1 MLKTGIFFLLL
12 SVWLLAGCS
21 LHQARPIT
29 PSAPL
34 PDQYSDQTGQDATP
48 DFQKPWWHS
57 FNDPGLERLIQQLF
71 RSNLSLVQ
79 GHARL
84 QQSAALMRQ
93 IRSFRYPNL
102 TLDGQTGRSGQPGL
116 FGELQS
122 ETSQLSVS
130 ASFELDLF
138 NKLSAKDQAARLSYR
153 ATRNDLQSL
162 YMNLSAQLADLYY
175 LAIEQRAQ
183 IQLTDQ
189 TIQRYQDSL
198 QRVENRYRQGITTV
212 TDLYQARQSLATAK
226 ASRMTFQQALRVTEN
241 AIAVM
246 LGNYPG
252 MNPLPQQK
260 QIPLAPPQLPA
271 GVPATLLQYRPDLR
285 AGLFRVKSRDAE
297 TAAAIADRFPS
308 FNLVGSFGRSRSDIT
323 GTLLSGNFW
332 NLLLKLSQPLF
343 DGGRRKAEVA
353 RNRAA
358 LAESVA
364 AYQESV
370 LRAFQEVEDAL
381 SGNRTT
387 SIRIE
392 HLMEQERATRA
403 TQRLALDRYL
413 RGLSDYLPVL
423 TAQVFHFNTQ
433 SQLLTARRQLLS
445 QRISLARALGG
456 TWMANQSATDHQRL
470 ARQEMGK

>member
-1 MLKTGIFFLLL
+1 
-12 SVWLLAGCS
+12 
-21 LHQARPIT
+21 
-29 PSAPL
+29 
-34 PDQYSDQTGQDATP
+34 
-48 DFQKPWWHS
+48 
-57 FNDPGLERLIQQLF
+57 
-71 RSNLSLVQ
+71 
-79 GHARL
+79 
-84 QQSAALMRQ
+84 
-93 IRSFRYPNL
+93 
-102 TLDGQTGRSGQPGL
+102 
-116 FGELQS
+116 
-122 ETSQLSVS
+122 
-130 ASFELDLF
+130 
-138 NKLSAKDQAARLSYR
+138 
-153 ATRNDLQSL
+153 
-162 YMNLSAQLADLYY
+162 MNLSAQLADLYY

-183 IQLTDQ
+183 ILLTDQ

-198 QRVENRYRQGITTV
+198 QRVENRYRQGITAV

-226 ASRMTFQQALRVTEN
+226 ASRMTFQQALRITEN

-271 GVPATLLQYRPDLR
+271 GVPATLLQHRPDLR
-285 AGLFRVKSRDAE
+285 ASLLRVKSRDAE

-353 RNRAA
+353 RSHAA

-456 TWMANQSATDHQRL
+456 NWMANQSVTDHQRL
-470 ARQEMGK
+470 ARQEMDK